1 MTYEELC
8 DDERW
13 SVLMKRCENLPI
25 SKVFAEKI
33 EDMWPEMPDY
43 LRESFEANFDPD
55 DICYFKSIADVIDDF
70 FLYNEN
76 SITKEQHDEV
86 LNWASTLK
94 DTDLIHFVERE

>member
-25 SKVFAEKI
+25 SKVFAAKI

-55 DICYFKSIADVIDDF
+55 EIYYFESIASVIDDF

-86 LNWASTLK
+86 LNWVSTLK
-94 DTDLIHFVERE
+94 DTELIHFVER

>member
-25 SKVFAEKI
+25 SKVFPQKI

-43 LRESFEANFDPD
+43 LRKSFEDNFDQD
-55 DICYFKSIADVIDDF
+55 NIYYFESITGVIDDF

-94 DTDLIHFVERE
+94 DTELIHFIERE